1 MCECLTQQLQFGHS
15 GATAGELGR
24 AFGVATGLG
33 PQSQR
38 QSQRSRS
45 QPPAQQQPV
54 QVSDEVF
61 VRIQSESFVVWR
73 VTEWFVSEQGGDQQR
88 GGAGEDDEGDS
99 SDDDD
104 ELELAMAISLSLSV
118 PQPTSTAATAAA
130 AGSPSPA
137 PSAPQQVVPVLVF
150 HFLV

>member
-24 AFGVATGLG
+24 GFGVATGLG

-38 QSQRSRS
+38 QSQRSQS

-73 VTEWFVSEQGGDQQR
+73 VTEWFVSEQGGDQQ
-88 GGAGEDDEGDS
+88 
-99 SDDDD
+99 
-104 ELELAMAISLSLSV
+104 AMAISLSLSV
-118 PQPTSTAATAAA
+118 PQPPSTPTIVVASA
-130 AGSPSPA
+130 SPSSSPCPA